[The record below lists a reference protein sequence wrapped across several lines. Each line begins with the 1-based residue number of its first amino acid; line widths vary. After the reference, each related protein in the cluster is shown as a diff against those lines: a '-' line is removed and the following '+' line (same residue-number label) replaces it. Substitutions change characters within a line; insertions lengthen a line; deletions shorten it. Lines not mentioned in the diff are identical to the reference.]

1 MFIML
6 QGLGFLSLRTL
17 NLKIVNSTILN
28 NRFRSKY
35 SSSLCLYPK
44 TILESIV
51 IGLLIYL
58 ESLCLMSFQR
68 WSKLLT
74 FHEKVI

>member
-6 QGLGFLSLRTL
+6 QGLVFLSLRTL

-44 TILESIV
+44 TILESIL

-58 ESLCLMSFQR
+58 ESLSSMSFQR
-68 WSKLLT
+68 SSKL
-74 FHEKVI
+74 